1 MTTFHNFTLNKTSV
15 ELQGCL
21 SQFWKQFQWYMCVSM
36 CVCLLPLCLLHVC
49 LSKHVTSAFKLYYS
63 QIDAYHKTTY
73 YFISTQTFWIIQNNS
88 LPLECIKINKRKNAK
103 QISTFNFSTLCT
115 KIPNDK
121 LLDIL
126 CKVVD
131 FVFKGGTK
139 DYIVINKQSC
149 TSWSSKKR
157 GHYFVF
163 TNTLLKEAIKFLLPV
178 FSLLEI

>member
-1 MTTFHNFTLNKTSV
+1 M
-15 ELQGCL
+15 
-21 SQFWKQFQWYMCVSM
+21 
-36 CVCLLPLCLLHVC
+36 CLLPLCLLHVC
-49 LSKHVTSAFKLYYS
+49 LSKHVISAFKLYYS

-88 LPLECIKINKRKNAK
+88 LPLECIEINKRKNAK

-139 DYIVINKQSC
+139 DYIVINKVVHHGHLRKEGI
-149 TSWSSKKR
+149 TS
-157 GHYFVF
+157 
-163 TNTLLKEAIKFLLPV
+163 
-178 FSLLEI
+178 FSLIHCLKKQ